1 MAGLS
6 VDTTTNISYNTLS
19 ATSPIIKEN
28 DMEMYI
34 SELDGNKVAYTNE
47 TEFLIQ
53 VGKGKGSYKT
63 TMKFTGK
70 LISAVT
76 YYRAINIGNG
86 HKKRLLMPSCSKK
99 PVLARQIS

>member
-1 MAGLS
+1 
-6 VDTTTNISYNTLS
+6 
-19 ATSPIIKEN
+19 
-28 DMEMYI
+28 MEMYI
-34 SELDGNKVAYTNE
+34 SELDGNKVAYTDC

-70 LISAVT
+70 LISAVL
-76 YYRAINIGNG
+76 YYKGINIGNG
-86 HKKRLLMPSCSKK
+86 HKKRLLMPNSNK

>member
-1 MAGLS
+1 LAGLS
-6 VDTTTNISYNTLS
+6 VDTTTNISYNALS

-34 SELDGNKVAYTNE
+34 SEFDGNKVAYTDC

-76 YYRAINIGNG
+76 YYRAINLGNG

-99 PVLARQIS
+99 PVLARHFS

>member
-1 MAGLS
+1 M
-6 VDTTTNISYNTLS
+6 VDTTTNISYNALS
-19 ATSPIIKEN
+19 ATSPTIKEN

-34 SELDGNKVAYTNE
+34 SEIDGNNIAYTNQ

-63 TMKFTGK
+63 ISKFIGK
-70 LISAVT
+70 FISAVM
-76 YYRAINIGNG
+76 YYRAINVGNG

>member
-1 MAGLS
+1 MTYQP
-6 VDTTTNISYNTLS
+6 VTT
-19 ATSPIIKEN
+19 IIQPRQLRRSLRRMT

-34 SELDGNKVAYTNE
+34 SELDGNKVAYTDC

-76 YYRAINIGNG
+76 YYRAINLGNG

-99 PVLARQIS
+99 PVLARHFS